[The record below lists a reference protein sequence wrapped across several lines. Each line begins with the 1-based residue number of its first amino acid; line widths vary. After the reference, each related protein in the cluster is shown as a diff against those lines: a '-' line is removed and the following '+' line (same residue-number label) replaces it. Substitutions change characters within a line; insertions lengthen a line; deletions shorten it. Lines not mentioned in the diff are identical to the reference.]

1 MKTRQ
6 LVTCA
11 SMAFLFVIGS
21 ALAADNVDS
30 DEPLTAT
37 AGFERMIALEGV
49 WEGESINVPV
59 GEKMEDG
66 VKSDSKVIYETIANN
81 TSVVA
86 TFGKDTQMEMMSL
99 FHLDGPDT
107 LVHTHYCAVGNQP
120 SMEFVPSENANE
132 IVLKFS
138 SGTNMDVD
146 KDGHVHDSTMRFKE
160 DGSIET
166 ETIIWNEGKHS
177 HTRYSKLERVE

>member
-1 MKTRQ
+1 
-6 LVTCA
+6 
-11 SMAFLFVIGS
+11 MAFLFVLGS
-21 ALAADNVDS
+21 ALAADIVES

-66 VKSDSKVIYETIANN
+66 VKSDSKVIYETIAND

-86 TFGKDTQMEMMSL
+86 TYGKDTQMEMVSL

-138 SGTNMDVD
+138 GGTNMDVD

-177 HTRYSKLERVE
+177 HTRYSKLKRLE

>member
-1 MKTRQ
+1 MKRRQ

-11 SMAFLFVIGS
+11 VMVMIFATG
-21 ALAADNVDS
+21 AAIAEDKVQS
-30 DEPLTAT
+30 DEPLTAS

-59 GEKMEDG
+59 GKSMEEG
-66 VKSDSKVIYETIANN
+66 VKSPTKVIYETIANN

-86 TFGKDTQMEMMSL
+86 TYGKDTPMEMVSL
-99 FHLDGPDT
+99 FHMDGPET

-120 SMEFVPSENANE
+120 SMKYVPSENPNE

-138 SGTNMDVD
+138 GGTNMDVN
-146 KDGHVHDSTMRFKE
+146 KDGHVHDSTIRFKE

-166 ETIIWNEGKHS
+166 ETNIWNEGKHS
-177 HTRYSKLERVE
+177 YTRYATLQRVE